1 MDLLRNG
8 PPVSASRS
16 SARRGRIA
24 PAVALAAYGVGLA
37 LIAFWPRHVDE
48 GFGPALALIAEVFPW
63 ATTRRLEV
71 GANVALFVPLGLL
84 LTFLLDRS
92 RYLVLPIG
100 FLVSFLV
107 ESVQALFLPGRT
119 PSVLDIIAN
128 TAGVC
133 VGMLLATML
142 TRRSPPA
149 RSS

>member
-24 PAVALAAYGVGLA
+24 PAVALAAYGLGLA

-48 GFGPALALIAEVFPW
+48 GLGPALALIAEVLPW

-71 GANVALFVPLGLL
+71 GANVVLFVPLGLL
-84 LTFLLDRS
+84 LSFLLDRS
-92 RYLVLPIG
+92 RYLVLPLG
-100 FLVSFLV
+100 FLVSFFV

-119 PSVLDIIAN
+119 PCVLDIIAN

-133 VGMLLATML
+133 IGMFVAWLAG
-142 TRRSPPA
+142 TRST
-149 RSS
+149 SDVH